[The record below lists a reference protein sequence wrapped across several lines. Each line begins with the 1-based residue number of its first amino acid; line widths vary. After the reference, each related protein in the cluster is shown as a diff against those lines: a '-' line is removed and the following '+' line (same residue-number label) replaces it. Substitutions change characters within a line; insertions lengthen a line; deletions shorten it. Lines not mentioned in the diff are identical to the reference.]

1 MADTTDSHGQR
12 PCKPPHLQLHF
23 LASFSRRRRSAPPP
37 GRPDAGPLAQAAARR
52 CPATIRLTGGAS
64 RQRVGWCSDPQLC
77 DHEFLGVLFFL
88 TGPPI
93 DRGSLPCG
101 RIVTHPCQ
109 DKGPGGNVPSLRRA
123 VSPGAPQIRLSA
135 VRLLLA
141 DGPDGQPGA
150 TGYAGRLVDAAQADS
165 AWARDGP

>member
-77 DHEFLGVLFFL
+77 DHEFLGVLFSLLARLSTVAVFRA
-88 TGPPI
+88 G
-93 DRGSLPCG
+93 GSL
-101 RIVTHPCQ
+101 RIHARTR
-109 DKGPGGNVPSLRRA
+109 VPEATCPAFGALSRRVHLR
-123 VSPGAPQIRLSA
+123 SG
-135 VRLLLA
+135 
-141 DGPDGQPGA
+141 
-150 TGYAGRLVDAAQADS
+150 
-165 AWARDGP
+165 WARWGCCWPTGQMDSRGQLATLGA